1 LSRKQTADFNFSGEV
16 IVMWTTK
23 EIWEA
28 GKAALA
34 AKGAPAP
41 APPSPVVESVLLP
54 ADFDPAAFGFEAR
67 IYRVRFK
74 NGNSGEYEG
83 SVLAARFPFD
93 PREIERVEPVEEVG
107 QGL

>member
-1 LSRKQTADFNFSGEV
+1 
-16 IVMWTTK
+16 MWSAK

-28 GKAALA
+28 GRAALE
-34 AKGAPAP
+34 AKQAPAP
-41 APPSPVVESVLLP
+41 PPPSPVVEVDSLSLPADSLP
-54 ADFDPAAFGFEAR
+54 ADFDPAAFGFDAR
-67 IYRVRFK
+67 VYRVRFK

-93 PREIERVEPVEEVG
+93 PREIERIEPVEEVG